1 MSSNNPLNTCFSDL
15 STITSTY
22 YGQYIQYATSWETF
36 RRVELYNINV
46 STQRAGGNSNIT
58 YYQFFSNQEK
68 TYYNEGAGLFFSKLG
83 FSTTVQKN

>member
-1 MSSNNPLNTCFSDL
+1 MSTNPLNTCFSDL

-22 YGQYIQYATSWETF
+22 YGQYIQYTTSWNVF
-36 RRVELYNINV
+36 RRVELFNSNV
-46 STQRAGGNSNIT
+46 STQRGQGNKNLS
-58 YYQFFSNQEK
+58 YYQFFNNEEK